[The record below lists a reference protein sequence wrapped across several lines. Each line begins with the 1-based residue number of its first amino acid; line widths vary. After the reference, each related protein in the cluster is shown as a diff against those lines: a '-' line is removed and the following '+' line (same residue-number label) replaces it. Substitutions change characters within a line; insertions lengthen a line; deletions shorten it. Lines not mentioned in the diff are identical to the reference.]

1 MIIVLLLAVSAI
13 VAGMSDS
20 NPTFLR
26 SGAPITLDQVLDG
39 KNLTAVVV
47 DAKTIAN
54 NTIQV
59 MFEANISAQGARVI
73 SSEPSSNKTLFRV
86 VYSAEDPK
94 SVMLL
99 KNGLTPLFTRPEVLN
114 VSNLELI
121 PFGKAIEM
129 KVNSLSTGFLYW
141 HPELQRGNITN
152 VYRCPNGE
160 GECESSLIHG
170 CAMEA
175 ADQDPRV
182 YLPFISCMA
191 ASAPGTS
198 PEDSSFACSNSTN
211 YMETLRSCALG
222 PHGVKIQHQLAGEA
236 SGINSVPS
244 IFINGVF
251 HPLNISDTVKTDML
265 KLVCDAIFAEGRMDR
280 DTCEGRVTDKR
291 IVAPF
296 ESLLTP
302 PTASVGK
309 PAVAVSKF

>member
-1 MIIVLLLAVSAI
+1 
-13 VAGMSDS
+13 
-20 NPTFLR
+20 
-26 SGAPITLDQVLDG
+26 
-39 KNLTAVVV
+39 
-47 DAKTIAN
+47 
-54 NTIQV
+54 
-59 MFEANISAQGARVI
+59 
-73 SSEPSSNKTLFRV
+73 
-86 VYSAEDPK
+86 
-94 SVMLL
+94 
-99 KNGLTPLFTRPEVLN
+99 
-114 VSNLELI
+114 
-121 PFGKAIEM
+121 M

-191 ASAPGTS
+191 ASTPGTS

-251 HPLNISDTVKTDML
+251 HPLNISDTVKTDVL

-302 PTASVGK
+302 PTASAGK
-309 PAVAVSKF
+309 PGVAVSKF